1 MKVISSFFALIVLVG
16 IASGQDVPVGFDI
29 SNYGVRIEPDR
40 RVMAVLATIEAGRTT
55 NTAGDPVPIIDTHL
69 SAEGEKFRELLRS
82 DVANLNEDLRQRI
95 STFLLQHKRRNPNMS
110 DAEIAAQFISMSF
123 TLTPFPE
130 LADPV
135 VRIDLPG
142 KLLDVLDFAPLVRD
156 YTRRSNFAG
165 NLPGYLRLYQNA
177 ADKQLRNSAREMV
190 SDLLTYLQTRPQIFY
205 AERVSTET
213 QRTSSRRTTLRTVE
227 TRERERKFFI
237 VPELLSPVGNV
248 VFSNIKDDYYAVLP
262 PETDLGF
269 SEARRA
275 YLQFVIDPLVLN
287 SSKDIAVI
295 RDGVKQILDE
305 RRRSNPSVS
314 PDVYLAVSRSLVA
327 AIDAKQLEVERTQIA
342 TAQARQRLAA
352 LTNDDEKRLVT
363 AELRSALDSFV
374 DETVLRLSDDYDR
387 GAILAFYFAEQL
399 KGIEDSGFD
408 ISASMREMILSFD
421 PAAEPKRV
429 EQFAAA
435 RKRAE
440 AARDER
446 RSRPAAVSVIENP
459 VTNKLIEIQETIT
472 TRNYLKASADLRALL
487 KENPSEP
494 RIFFNIGRVAS
505 LEAESIEDDDEQ
517 RAKLFEAKVAYENV
531 IRIAEKQRVDSALLS
546 LSYVALGR
554 IYEFYGDSTYA
565 IGIYDAAVRIGPV
578 TGGAYDQAFAAKQRL
593 MKDQ

>member
-1 MKVISSFFALIVLVG
+1 
-16 IASGQDVPVGFDI
+16 
-29 SNYGVRIEPDR
+29 
-40 RVMAVLATIEAGRTT
+40 
-55 NTAGDPVPIIDTHL
+55 
-69 SAEGEKFRELLRS
+69 
-82 DVANLNEDLRQRI
+82 
-95 STFLLQHKRRNPNMS
+95 
-110 DAEIAAQFISMSF
+110 
-123 TLTPFPE
+123 
-130 LADPV
+130 
-135 VRIDLPG
+135 
-142 KLLDVLDFAPLVRD
+142 
-156 YTRRSNFAG
+156 
-165 NLPGYLRLYQNA
+165 
-177 ADKQLRNSAREMV
+177 MV

-227 TRERERKFFI
+227 TRERERRFFI

-275 YLQFVIDPLVLN
+275 YLQFVIDPLVIN
-287 SSKDIAVI
+287 SSKEIAVI
-295 RDGVKQILDE
+295 REGVKQILDE
-305 RRRSNPSVS
+305 RRRSNPAVS

-342 TAQARQRLAA
+342 TAQARQRLET

-363 AELRSALDSFV
+363 AELRSAIENFAD
-374 DETVLRLSDDYDR
+374 DTVLRLSDDYDR

-399 KGIEDSGFD
+399 KGIEDSGFN

-446 RSRPAAVSVIENP
+446 RSRPSAVSVIENP
-459 VTNKLIEIQETIT
+459 VTNKLIEIQATIT
-472 TRNYLKASADLRALL
+472 ARNYSKASADLQSLL

-505 LEAESIEDDDEQ
+505 LEAETTEDDDEQ

-531 IRIAEKQRVDSALLS
+531 IRIAEKQRVDSALMS

-554 IYEFYGDSTYA
+554 IYEFYGDRTYA
-565 IGIYDAAVRIGPV
+565 IGIYDAAIRIGPV
-578 TGGAYDQAFAAKQRL
+578 TGGAYDQAFVAKQRL